1 VTAVAG
7 HDFKAKDLEAD
18 DTMTSHPTAASTPP
32 DAASTPVG
40 PAVPLIVGLGGTSRA
55 ESSTERWLSL
65 ALEAAQHQG
74 ARVVRFSGPTLA
86 GLPLYAPEDTSRND
100 LQRELVA
107 TVRRAD
113 GLILATPAY
122 HAGISGLLK
131 NAIDLLE
138 DLRDDV
144 RPYLQDRAVGCIVT
158 AHGLQ
163 GAGATLISVRTII
176 HALRGWPTPLGVTVN
191 TIESAQGSAT
201 VDKTL
206 EQVGLLARQVVD
218 FARRWRD

>member
-1 VTAVAG
+1 
-7 HDFKAKDLEAD
+7 
-18 DTMTSHPTAASTPP
+18 MTPMTTSASHA
-32 DAASTPVG
+32 
-40 PAVPLIVGLGGTSRA
+40 PLIVGLGGTSRP
-55 ESSTERWLSL
+55 ESSTERWLGI
-65 ALEAAQHQG
+65 ALEAAQSNG
-74 ARVVRFSGPTLA
+74 ARVVHLGGPLLA
-86 GLPLYAPEDTSRND
+86 GLPLYAPEEAARND
-100 LQRELVA
+100 LQRQLVE
-107 TVRRAD
+107 TVRQAD

-163 GAGATLISVRTII
+163 GAGATLISMRTIV

-191 TIESAQGSAT
+191 TLGSPSQVAP
-201 VDKTL
+201 DKTL
-206 EQVGLLARQVVD
+206 EQVGLLARQVVE
-218 FARRWRD
+218 FARRWRA